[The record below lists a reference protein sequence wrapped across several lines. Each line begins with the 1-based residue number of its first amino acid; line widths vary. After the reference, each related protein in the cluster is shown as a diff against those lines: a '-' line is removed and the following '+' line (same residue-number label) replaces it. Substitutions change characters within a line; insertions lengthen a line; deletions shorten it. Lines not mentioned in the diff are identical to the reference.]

1 MTEIQLR
8 RHHNRDRLDPG
19 YIYHPPFNTIKARR
33 RMTRPKP
40 QYHRWTDEEIN
51 LIAYCRARKW
61 SYARIQRK
69 HFPSFTRTSLI
80 GTYSRLTLEERGYR
94 ASIVANSIA
103 ASRVTSRN
111 KDSTLRREEDDRL
124 PALIDRIK
132 RYNLRPNRCQ
142 SFLDS
147 QSRLSIDRSRFPQ
160 FFKSYKNHLK
170 LDSVPDKDY
179 VPPSHSPTPD
189 PSDRSPSIVSSLL
202 SAASSLE
209 LFGLEAR
216 SLSPSDR
223 DPSVTSSPVND
234 GPSPE
239 FLSLEDPPSTP

>member
-1 MTEIQLR
+1 MVKNGRSPEFKTSGGMKRTDLLPSPDTHHYHCYTITETVTGYHAAVPYDLMTEIQLR

-33 RMTRPKP
+33 RMARPKP

-142 SFLDS
+142 SFFGQPVTALHRPFS
-147 QSRLSIDRSRFPQ
+147 FSSILQ
-160 FFKSYKNHLK
+160 
-170 LDSVPDKDY
+170 V
-179 VPPSHSPTPD
+179 
-189 PSDRSPSIVSSLL
+189 I
-202 SAASSLE
+202 
-209 LFGLEAR
+209 
-216 SLSPSDR
+216 
-223 DPSVTSSPVND
+223 
-234 GPSPE
+234 
-239 FLSLEDPPSTP
+239 